1 MQTQIKRYSVI
12 IRGKVQHIGYRGI
25 IEGFG
30 RKLDLK
36 GYVFKNLDNSIK
48 IVCEGLQKSV
58 DNFLGALQDF
68 ARADIESIE
77 KKDEDFPLPHLFS
90 RVATDEYYEFSRKFD
105 IGLEYLDGIKTDT
118 GEIKS
123 TLSDMKSS
131 LNSID
136 NTLGTF
142 VAEQRGTLGDM
153 KGSLNSIDSTLGRFT
168 IEQREHNQWMK
179 DHLIK
184 MDEHNQWMKEHS
196 LWMKEHN
203 QRLEK
208 ILEKLAER

>member
-1 MQTQIKRYSVI
+1 MQTQVKRYSVT

-25 IEGFG
+25 IEGTA

-36 GYVFKNLDNSIK
+36 GYIFNDVDNTVQ

-58 DNFLGALQDF
+58 DNFLSTLKDF

-77 KKDEDFPLPHLFS
+77 KKEIHEDFPLPHLFS

-105 IGLEYLDGIKTDT
+105 IGLDYLDGIKTDT
-118 GEIKS
+118 GEIKVS
-123 TLSDMKSS
+123 LGDMKGS

-142 VAEQRGTLGDM
+142 VV
-153 KGSLNSIDSTLGRFT
+153 
-168 IEQREHNQWMK
+168 EQREHNK
-179 DHLIK
+179 R
-184 MDEHNQWMKEHS
+184 MDEHNQR
-196 LWMKEHN
+196 LKEHN

-208 ILEKLAER
+208 ILEKLAEK